1 MNTASK
7 KTCEPHASGDEPVVL
22 TSTTGINVQF
32 VSISPVQLEIKH
44 AMKNSAPIQ
53 NKPMIPSLFQVAS
66 RFEDLAPAVI
76 SGYAPPLSQSPFV
89 SLMFHPEKLEA
100 MLKITEMEDRTA
112 GPRPARRATRNATPK
127 SGNGGGMGKLAGRSP
142 RELKK
147 IEFVLEAPS
156 ARSVKLAGDFTDW
169 GKFPLDLMQSED
181 GVWFSVVPLTPGQYS
196 YRFIVDG
203 QWCDDPRSIQHVS
216 NPFGTENAVLTVT

>member
-1 MNTASK
+1 
-7 KTCEPHASGDEPVVL
+7 
-22 TSTTGINVQF
+22 
-32 VSISPVQLEIKH
+32 
-44 AMKNSAPIQ
+44 MKNSAPIQ

-66 RFEDLAPAVI
+66 RFEDLTAVVI
-76 SGYAPPLSQSPFV
+76 SNSTPPLSQSPFV
-89 SLMFHPEKLEA
+89 SLMFQPEKLEA
-100 MLKITEMEDRTA
+100 MLKTTDIEDRTA
-112 GPRPARRATRNATPK
+112 GPKPARRETRNATSK
-127 SGNGGGMGKLAGRSP
+127 SGDGGGMGKLAGHPP

-169 GKFPLDLMQSED
+169 EKFPLDLMQSED
-181 GVWFSVVPLTPGQYS
+181 GVWSSVVPLTPGRYS

-203 QWCDDPRSIQHVS
+203 QWCDDPRSIQRVS